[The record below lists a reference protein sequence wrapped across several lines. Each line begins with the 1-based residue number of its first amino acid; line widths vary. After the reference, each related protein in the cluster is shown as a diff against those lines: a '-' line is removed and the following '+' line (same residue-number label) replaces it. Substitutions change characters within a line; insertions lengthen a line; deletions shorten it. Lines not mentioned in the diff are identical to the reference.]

1 MRGGYFDVM
10 GMALVGGRDFRAA
23 DQPGSPRVVIVNQT
37 LARRYWPND
46 PSGNNAVG
54 KTVWL
59 GCDPKRPRTMAQV
72 VGVAKDAKYGS
83 LDEAPRSFVYSAF
96 AQGWVGFMAVTA
108 HTAGD
113 PAEFGGPL
121 RSVLQGLDPH
131 LRIYEMST
139 MEAMTAQSLWQVRW
153 QAWLLGSLGLLA
165 ILLAAVGLYGVV
177 AYTVAQRTREIGVR
191 MAMGAQKADVLWM
204 VLGRGLRL
212 TAIGVGIGLVL
223 SALVTRFLGA
233 FLYGLSPLDAVS
245 FAAAALFWIAT
256 AMVASYLPARR
267 AARVDPVVALRWE

>member
-1 MRGGYFDVM
+1 M
-10 GMALVGGRDFRAA
+10 
-23 DQPGSPRVVIVNQT
+23 
-37 LARRYWPND
+37 
-46 PSGNNAVG
+46 
-54 KTVWL
+54 
-59 GCDPKRPRTMAQV
+59 
-72 VGVAKDAKYGS
+72 
-83 LDEAPRSFVYSAF
+83 
-96 AQGWVGFMAVTA
+96 
-108 HTAGD
+108 
-113 PAEFGGPL
+113 
-121 RSVLQGLDPH
+121 
-131 LRIYEMST
+131 
-139 MEAMTAQSLWQVRW
+139 
-153 QAWLLGSLGLLA
+153 LA

-233 FLYGLSPLDAVS
+233 FLYGLSPLDALS

-256 AMVASYLPARR
+256 AMIASYLPARR

>member
-1 MRGGYFDVM
+1 VVPGYFDAM
-10 GMALVGGRDFRAA
+10 GMALEAGRDFKAA

-46 PSGNNAVG
+46 TAIG

-59 GCDPKRPRTMAQV
+59 GCDLKRPRTMAEV
-72 VGVAKDAKYGS
+72 VGVARDARYGS

-96 AQGWVGFMAVTA
+96 AQGWVGFMAVTV

-113 PAEFGGPL
+113 PADFGGPL
-121 RSVLQGLDPH
+121 RGVLQDLDPH

-139 MEAMTAQSLWQVRW
+139 LEAMTSQSLWQVRW
-153 QAWLLGSLGLLA
+153 QAWLLGSMGMLA
-165 ILLAAVGLYGVV
+165 IILASVGLYGVV
-177 AYTVAQRTREIGVR
+177 ADTVAQRTREIGVR

-212 TAIGVGIGLVL
+212 TAIGIGIGLVL

-245 FAAAALFWIAT
+245 FSSAALFWIAT
-256 AMVASYLPARR
+256 AKLSSYLPARR
-267 AARVDPVVALRWE
+267 AAQVVPVVALLWE